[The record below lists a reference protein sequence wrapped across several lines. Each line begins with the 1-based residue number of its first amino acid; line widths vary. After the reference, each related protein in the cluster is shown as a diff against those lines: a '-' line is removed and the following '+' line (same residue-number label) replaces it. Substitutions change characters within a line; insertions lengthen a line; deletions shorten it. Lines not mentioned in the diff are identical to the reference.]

1 MGFCNLNNL
10 STISKK
16 VLENRVVVRSFF
28 FGPITL
34 FPFGIKREKKRELE
48 ASNLS
53 PLEKD
58 MNESSWVGQR
68 INDTDRVVVDALPLP
83 ISSFPFQSRTNHG
96 NTLGNTLV
104 LALAQEE

>member
-1 MGFCNLNNL
+1 MISKSIFKFLKILPLFQMLFLWLNKSSPEEILPLVVKMGFCNLNNL

-34 FPFGIKREKKRELE
+34 FPFGIKREKQRELE

-53 PLEKD
+53 PLEKGY
-58 MNESSWVGQR
+58 E
-68 INDTDRVVVDALPLP
+68 
-83 ISSFPFQSRTNHG
+83 
-96 NTLGNTLV
+96 
-104 LALAQEE
+104 